1 MDIIKFLR
9 LLYKRWWLLI
19 GVPLITVVVAYFLV
33 RYQPDRYRSVGRL
46 ATGIADQ
53 SRSQQVL
60 NLVQGQ
66 ESGASQEFGNLIQ
79 MMMLNKVLDQVS
91 YQLMIH
97 DLTAPQ
103 PFLPPG
109 KLLQTLSPAAR
120 SHALEVYRRH
130 YQEKTE
136 LSRKD
141 KDEDGIYRVME
152 SMGYDHQ
159 SLREKLNV
167 YRVSN
172 SDYIDVECITKSPDL
187 SAFIIN
193 TLCTEFIA
201 HYTAIEKENRVKEV
215 TYLGK
220 LLAEKQAAM
229 DQQIADLK
237 DYKIRNRVLNLNE
250 QAKSLYGQLADFE
263 TKRGIA
269 EKDIASYTAAL
280 RDIDSR
286 FDPTDRRYI
295 ESTVTKVNG
304 DIVDAKQQL
313 YALNDQYISSGFD
326 DSYRARIDAQR
337 NRITGL
343 INQSSDKY
351 IVSPLAAKQE
361 LVNQKLAM
369 EVTLGLAKNSITSI
383 DKELNRLN
391 RKFDGLVPHEA
402 VIGAYENQIDIA
414 SREYLELLGKYNQAS
429 LSTNFAVELRQ
440 IQEAMPGSILPSRKM
455 MLIVL
460 AGVVSFIFCV
470 VVLFA
475 LFYFDRSVTEP
486 KEVVARTN
494 MPLLGTLSTVKGDN
508 VNLQEVWR
516 PGTAAKEVLRLR
528 DELRA
533 IRFETDQEM
542 GGGNANTTTHHKVL
556 AITSLKEGEGKTFLA
571 INLAY
576 AYAMANKKV
585 LLIDGN
591 FGNPS
596 ITAILKPAYSLEDY
610 LGGRPLPDAAPNS
623 VQVLG
628 NKGGGS
634 SLMEI
639 AGSETIAARLL
650 ELRNQY
656 DIILAETAP
665 LAEQDKAKE
674 WLQLSDKVV
683 AVFEKGKTLTEPE
696 KPNLAY
702 LQRIGNVFAGWVF
715 NQASASGKRK

>member
-1 MDIIKFLR
+1 MDLIKFVR
-9 LLYKRWWLLI
+9 LLLKRWPLLI
-19 GVPLITVVVAYFLV
+19 GVPLITVVAAYFLV
-33 RYQPDRYRSVGRL
+33 RSQPDLFKSTGRL

-66 ESGASQEFGNLIQ
+66 ESNNNQEFGNLIQ
-79 MMMLNKVLDQVS
+79 MMMLNKVMDQVA

-103 PFLPPG
+103 PFLPPS

-120 SHALEVYRRH
+120 NHVVDVCRKH

-141 KDEDGIYRVME
+141 KDEDGIYRVIE

-167 YRVSN
+167 YRVSS
-172 SDYIDVECITKSPDL
+172 SDYIDVECVSGSPDL

-201 HYTAIEKENRVKEV
+201 HYTAIEKDNRVKEV
-215 TYLGK
+215 TYLGN

-229 DQQIADLK
+229 NQQISDLK
-237 DYKIRNRVLNLNE
+237 DYKIKNRVLNLNE

-269 EKDIASYTAAL
+269 EKDIAAYAAAL

-286 FDPTDRRYI
+286 FNPTDRRYI

-313 YALNDQYISSGFD
+313 YALNEQYIRSGFD
-326 DSYRARIDAQR
+326 ETYKTRIDAMR
-337 NRITGL
+337 NQLSGL

-369 EVTLGLAKNSITSI
+369 EVTLELAKNSVSSI

-402 VIGAYENQIDIA
+402 VIGAYENAIDIA

-440 IQEAMPGSILPSRKM
+440 IQQAMPGTILPSRKM
-455 MLIVL
+455 MLIIL
-460 AGVVSFIFCV
+460 AGVVSGIFCV
-470 VVLFA
+470 VVLFV
-475 LFYFDRSVTEP
+475 LFYFDRSVTQP
-486 KEVVARTN
+486 KELVARTG
-494 MPLLGTLSTVKGDN
+494 MPLLGTLSLVKGDN
-508 VNLQEVWR
+508 VDLQEIWKA
-516 PGTAAKEVLRLR
+516 GATSKEAQRLR

-542 GGGNANTTTHHKVL
+542 GAADRVL
-556 AITSLKEGEGKTFLA
+556 SITSLKEGEGKTFLA

-591 FGNPS
+591 SGNPS
-596 ITAILKPAYSLEDY
+596 ITSILKPAYYLEDY
-610 LGGRPLPDAAPNS
+610 LSGRQPLPNAAPNT
-623 VQVLG
+623 VQTLG

-634 SLMEI
+634 SLMEV
-639 AGSETIAARLL
+639 AGSDTIAARLQ
-650 ELRNQY
+650 ELKSRY
-656 DIILAETAP
+656 DIILTETAP

-674 WLQLSDKVV
+674 WLQLSDKAV
-683 AVFEKGKTLTEPE
+683 AVFERGKTLTEPE

-702 LQRIGNVFAGWVF
+702 LERIGNVFAGWIF
-715 NQASASGKRK
+715 NKASVSKKKK

>member
-1 MDIIKFLR
+1 MDLIKFLR
-9 LLYKRWWLLI
+9 LLLKRWPLLI
-19 GVPLITVVVAYFLV
+19 GVPLITVVAAYFLV
-33 RYQPDRYRSVGRL
+33 RYQPDQYRSVGRL

-66 ESGASQEFGNLIQ
+66 ESGANQEFSNLIQ
-79 MMMLNKVLDQVS
+79 MMMLNKVVDQVS

-97 DLTAPQ
+97 DLTSPQ
-103 PFLPPG
+103 PFLPPS

-120 SHALEVYRRH
+120 THALEVYRKH
-130 YQEKTE
+130 YAEKTE

-141 KDEDGIYRVME
+141 KDEDGIYRVMA

-159 SLREKLNV
+159 SLRDKLNV

-172 SDYIDVECITKSPDL
+172 SDYIDVECVSQSPEL
-187 SAFIIN
+187 SAYIIN
-193 TLCTEFIA
+193 TLCTEFIT

-215 TYLGK
+215 TYLGR

-229 DQQIADLK
+229 NQQISDLK

-263 TKRGIA
+263 TRRGIA
-269 EKDIASYTAAL
+269 EKDIASYAAAL

-304 DIVDAKQQL
+304 DIIDAKQQL
-313 YALNDQYISSGFD
+313 YALNEQYIRSGFD
-326 DSYRARIDAQR
+326 ESYTKQIDAQR
-337 NRITGL
+337 NRLTGL

-369 EVTLGLAKNSITSI
+369 EVSLELARNSISSI

-402 VIGAYENQIDIA
+402 VIGAYENAIDIA

-440 IQEAMPGSILPSRKM
+440 IQEAAPGAKLPSKKM
-455 MLIVL
+455 MMIIL

-470 VVLFA
+470 VVLFV
-475 LFYFDRSVTEP
+475 LFYFDRSVSAPREL
-486 KEVVARTN
+486 VARTN
-494 MPLLGTLSTVKGDN
+494 RPLLGTLSTMKGDS
-508 VNLQEVWR
+508 LDLKEIWQ
-516 PGTAAKEVLRLR
+516 PGAGSKEVLRFR

-542 GGGNANTTTHHKVL
+542 GAGDRML
-556 AITSLKEGEGKTFLA
+556 AVTSLKAGEGKSFVA

-591 FGNPS
+591 FGHPS
-596 ITAILKPAYSLEDY
+596 ITSILQPAYYVEDY
-610 LGGRPLPDAAPNS
+610 LAGRQPLPDASPNS
-623 VQVLG
+623 VQTLG

-639 AGSETIAARLL
+639 AGSDAIAARLQ
-650 ELRNQY
+650 ELKSRF
-656 DIILAETAP
+656 DIIVVETSS
-665 LAEQDKAKE
+665 LDEQDKAKE
-674 WLQLSDKVV
+674 WLQLSDK
-683 AVFEKGKTLTEPE
+683 AIAIFEKGRTLAESK
-696 KPNLAY
+696 KPGLAY
-702 LQRIGNVFAGWVF
+702 LERIGNVFAGWIF
-715 NQASASGKRK
+715 NKASAGGKRKK